1 MSCRKPPDTEEALR
15 MARERIAELE
25 ARLLKVAT
33 ALDRYGRHE
42 RGCRFART
50 HGHCRCT
57 CQLHDRILEGGIRP

>member
-1 MSCRKPPDTEEALR
+1 MSCRKPPDAEESLR
-15 MARERIAELE
+15 LAQERIAELE

-42 RGCRFART
+42 RGCRFSRT

-57 CQLHDRILEGGIRP
+57 CGYHDRLPEGGVRP